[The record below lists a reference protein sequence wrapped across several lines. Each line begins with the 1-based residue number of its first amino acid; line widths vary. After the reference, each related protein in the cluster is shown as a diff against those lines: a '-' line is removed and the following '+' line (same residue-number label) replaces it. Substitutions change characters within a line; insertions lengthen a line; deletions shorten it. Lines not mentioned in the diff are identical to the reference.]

1 MRNPATAA
9 GRLLSRRKLLGD
21 CQRFYNG
28 RREDDS
34 GFRHAFAESDDDRD
48 PAAWS
53 NFRRV
58 VY

>member
-1 MRNPATAA
+1 LVSVSRMRNPATAA

-34 GFRHAFAESDDDRD
+34 GFQQAFAESDDDRD
-48 PAAWS
+48 PAA
-53 NFRRV
+53 
-58 VY
+58 